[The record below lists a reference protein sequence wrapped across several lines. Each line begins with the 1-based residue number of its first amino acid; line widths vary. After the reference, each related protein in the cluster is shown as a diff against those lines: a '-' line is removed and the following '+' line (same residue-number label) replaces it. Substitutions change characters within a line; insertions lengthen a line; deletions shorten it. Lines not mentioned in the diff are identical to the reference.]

1 MRKVVYGFLTEAG
14 HDRLGLPHQGSG
26 LFWFPQSAIYSSEEE
41 ALEEL
46 LSKEVEVI
54 RFNVLEGDVSPATRW
69 VQLEAGDI
77 RLSVEEDEEE

>member
-26 LFWFPQSAIYSSEEE
+26 LHWYPRSAIYASEEE
-41 ALEEL
+41 AVSDL
-46 LSKEVEVI
+46 LSKEVEVV

-77 RLSVEEDEEE
+77 LLSVEDEDE